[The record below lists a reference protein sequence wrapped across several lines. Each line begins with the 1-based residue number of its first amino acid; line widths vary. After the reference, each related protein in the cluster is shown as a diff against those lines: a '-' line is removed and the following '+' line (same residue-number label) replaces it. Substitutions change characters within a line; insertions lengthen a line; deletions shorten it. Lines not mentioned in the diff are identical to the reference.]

1 VLGLKVWATTARHL
15 LKTRTHTAHAVA
27 ENHLEFLI
35 LRPLLPQGWGHKLE
49 PPCPRESWTNLIL
62 QCCLSLSPPAPSPF
76 LPLWIFSLGSYQEAD
91 STCLVVAGPASGT
104 LCLHH
109 RMWSYTV
116 PPTPGPVHLFRTRDL
131 HSGRP
136 SPSAPSPSPRLRM
149 YNCLSTPLSLT
160 HTPGKVALCLT
171 PQSKVVFPKIP
182 LSGGVGV
189 GLGLLISALQMQIL
203 PSSPLTSFL

>member
-1 VLGLKVWATTARHL
+1 M
-15 LKTRTHTAHAVA
+15 
-27 ENHLEFLI
+27 
-35 LRPLLPQGWGHKLE
+35 
-49 PPCPRESWTNLIL
+49 
-62 QCCLSLSPPAPSPF
+62 
-76 LPLWIFSLGSYQEAD
+76 
-91 STCLVVAGPASGT
+91 VAGPASGT

-136 SPSAPSPSPRLRM
+136 PPSAPSPSPRLRM

-182 LSGGVGV
+182 LSGGVGGGV
-189 GLGLLISALQMQIL
+189 RAPDLCSPNADITFISPHFLPLGFRTAPNRWPSLICNTTQ
-203 PSSPLTSFL
+203 PLIRVITHRYRGE